1 VHGSAGRDIEEI
13 YITSKNGTS
22 QIKEA
27 LEAKFIEELE
37 NLFIIPAKVSIS
49 DVASYVKLIEMEYK
63 TKIGVIGID
72 YLGLMEGKGQGEYEI
87 VSKLARD
94 CKGLA
99 KLLDLPIIVVAQTSR
114 KAGSGDIEISL
125 DMGRGSGAIEES
137 ADFVLGLF
145 QVEKKRLSVE
155 DDEPDFD
162 LICKILKN
170 RKGPKGSRWKLDLDP
185 TNLRIGHDAHPWE
198 PPKQKKKDTF

>member
-1 VHGSAGRDIEEI
+1 LKENRFITGIHEIDRRIRGVAGGEVLVWLARAATFKTAILQNELKGYTQHSAWGAVFFSIEMPIASVTERYHQIVHGSAGRDIEEI

-99 KLLDLPIIVVAQTSR
+99 KLLDLPIIVVAQTS
-114 KAGSGDIEISL
+114 KPI
-125 DMGRGSGAIEES
+125 
-137 ADFVLGLF
+137 LF
-145 QVEKKRLSVE
+145 WAC
-155 DDEPDFD
+155 F
-162 LICKILKN
+162 
-170 RKGPKGSRWKLDLDP
+170 RWRRND
-185 TNLRIGHDAHPWE
+185 
-198 PPKQKKKDTF
+198 